1 MADLFDLVAKLTL
14 DSSEYSSGLD
24 FALGKAKSIG
34 GTIAKVGTAAVGAAA
49 AGIVAFGKSAVE
61 AGMTFDSSMSQVA
74 ATMGTTVDE
83 ISELRDFA
91 QEMGSTTAFSATQA
105 ADALNYMAL
114 AGYDAETSMQML
126 PNVLNLAAAGGIEL
140 ASASDMVTDAQSAL
154 GLSLDETSELVDKMA
169 KASSKSNTSVAQL
182 GDAILTVG
190 GTAKNL
196 AGGTTELSTAL
207 GILADNGI
215 KGAEGG
221 TALRNII
228 LALSAPTDVAAK
240 KMKSLGLSAYDAD
253 GNLRPLEDIFGD
265 LNDVLSDMTQ
275 GEQTEVLNTMFNKVD
290 LKSANALLAT
300 SKTRWKDL
308 STEIN
313 NASGAAKNMADA
325 QLDNLAGDI
334 TLFKSALEGAQI
346 AISDSLSP
354 TLRGFVQDASDGVS
368 RLTEAFKQGGLTA
381 AMEEAGDVLSGLLSR
396 VVDTAPKVVEGALA
410 LVKNL
415 GKGLIDNADQI
426 FDAADKIVDLFV
438 GYFSD
443 DNNIKVL
450 ADGAVSLLTK
460 FATFIG
466 NNTGKLL
473 PAAAKVITQFA
484 TDLTSAENIQKLVS
498 SGGDIIDGVV
508 DGVLGAVG
516 HILDQAPVILDN
528 LAQGIIDNLP
538 SFAGKIAGNLVKI
551 LKSVFSFEGSQSLFD
566 WVNIF
571 GMLGTGNIGGAAALL
586 VSKFDFS
593 GKDAGNAFVQ
603 SFNETLHGGIGAGGS
618 TTHNG
623 VGGGGGSFDGLAT
636 EATGTAEVIAAT
648 FSNLNIDISTADA
661 VENLDALKSSINGI
675 IDLQKQLATADEQ
688 LEQVADGTADE
699 ARLEKKLSRAKE
711 TVDAYVTN
719 AGAAAAE
726 MASAITSSQ
735 EQVDAFLTNT
745 KTTADGLSAELQGLS
760 DKMTTVTTSFTETA
774 AGLQLAFE
782 DAAKSAVSAWDNV
795 PGEFSRIWGEI
806 ASAMNISEAATWGA
820 DMVSNFISGINSKLG
835 ELRAKVQE
843 MANLVKANVGFSEP
857 SDGPL
862 SDFHTYAPDM
872 MDLFMQGITENE
884 GRLRDTVQNA
894 FDFRDAM
901 TAPEAMTYSA
911 TGNGTAETSG
921 KIDAILDAIHEVAD
935 ALRNQTI
942 EMDGEKV
949 ADLIDARIGT
959 NTLMKAR
966 V

>member
-24 FALGKAKSIG
+24 SALGKAKSIG

-91 QEMGSTTAFSATQA
+91 QKMGSTTAFSATQA

-240 KMKSLGLSAYDAD
+240 KMQSLGLSAYDAN

-275 GEQTEVLNTMFNKVD
+275 GEQTEVLNTLFNKVD

-308 STEIN
+308 SKEIN
-313 NASGAAKNMADA
+313 NASGAAKNMADT

-354 TLRGFVQDASDGVS
+354 TLRGFVQEASDGVS

-410 LVKNL
+410 LIKNL
-415 GKGLIDNADQI
+415 GKGLVDNADQI
-426 FDAADKIVDLFV
+426 FDAADEIVDLFV
-438 GYFSD
+438 RYFSD
-443 DNNIKVL
+443 DNNIRGL
-450 ADGAVSLLTK
+450 ADGAVSLVTK

-484 TDLTSAENIQKLVS
+484 TDLTSAENIQKLFT

-516 HILDQAPVILDN
+516 NILDQAPVILDN

-623 VGGGGGSFDGLAT
+623 IGGGGGSFDGLTT

-661 VENLDALKSSINGI
+661 VENLDALKNSINGI
-675 IDLQKQLATADEQ
+675 IDMQKQLATADEQ

-782 DAAKSAVSAWDNV
+782 DAAKSAVSAWDSV

-872 MDLFMQGITENE
+872 MNLFMQGITENE

-894 FDFRDAM
+894 FNFRDAM
-901 TAPEAMTYSA
+901 TAPETMTYSA
-911 TGNGTAETSG
+911 TGSGATETNS
-921 KIDAILDAIHEVAD
+921 KIDAIVDEIRALKEAI
-935 ALRNQTI
+935 LGMGI
-942 EMDGEKV
+942 EIDGEKV
-949 ADLIDARIGT
+949 GDIIDR
-959 NTLMKAR
+959 TLGSAVAEKAR
-966 V
+966 L